1 MLSNLIVFYLL
12 KRYLSL
18 TVYEEKHEFVLA
30 YSFFFHNHAP
40 WLADTEGLSILSTLH
55 NSVKIW
61 IVW

>member
-12 KRYLSL
+12 KWYLNL
-18 TVYEEKHEFVLA
+18 TVYEEKNEFVLA
-30 YSFFFHNHAP
+30 YSFCFYNHVP

-55 NSVKIW
+55 SSVKIW